1 MSKLIKVVAAPAFVV
16 GALAAVG
23 LGTTLAPLAKADV
36 FEMCPDGHEG
46 VVGGHTS
53 CEFAENVRLAFFAS
67 GESHHFIAYSPVT
80 GERYEMDCEG
90 MYPAYF
96 PDGAVVTSTRC
107 YAGENAEVVVW

>member
-1 MSKLIKVVAAPAFVV
+1 MSKLIKIVAGPAFAM

-23 LGTTLAPLAKADV
+23 LSAALTPLAKADA

-67 GESHHFIAYSPVT
+67 GMAQHFPAYSPVT

-90 MYPAYF
+90 LFPAYF
-96 PDGAVVTSTRC
+96 TDGAVVTSTRC
-107 YAGENAEVVVW
+107 YAGENAEVVIW